1 MTEVKTQR
9 RRIRGRAVLVVALIV
24 ALVPTAASAE
34 PEPAHRPAAGFT
46 FALIGD
52 TPYGPEQV
60 TQFAD
65 LRAAINADSTV
76 RMVLHAGDVK
86 GGSERCD
93 DALFAERY
101 ALYEQF
107 EDPFVLTPGDNEW
120 TDCHRTAAGSY
131 LPIERLAAMRA
142 VFYPKP
148 GHTTGG
154 RSMRVRSQAADS
166 EYGTYVENF
175 RFHRNRV
182 VFATVHVVGSRNGLE
197 PWSGLPGGD
206 RPSERTAEVA
216 ARETAAL
223 SWIDAAF
230 DAATNWRAAGVLLLL
245 QAEPAEGEAGYAR
258 IRDRIVHRATDFGRP
273 VLLVHG
279 DEHIFEQQPSYAGV
293 PNLTRLE
300 TFGDTA
306 QNWLR
311 VHVDPGSK
319 EVFSWTPVTVP

>member
-1 MTEVKTQR
+1 MTGVKISR
-9 RRIRGRAVLVVALIV
+9 RTRGGAVLLAALIL

-34 PEPAHRPAAGFT
+34 PGRVDRSAGGFT

-60 TQFAD
+60 TRFPD
-65 LRAAINADSTV
+65 LRAAINADPTV

-86 GGSERCD
+86 SGSERCD
-93 DALFAERY
+93 DALFAQRH
-101 ALYEQF
+101 ALYNEF

-131 LPIERLAAMRA
+131 LPTERLAAMRA
-142 VFYPKP
+142 VFYPEP
-148 GHTTGG
+148 GRTTGG
-154 RSMRVRSQAADS
+154 RSMPVRTQAADP
-166 EYGTYVENF
+166 EHETYVENVQ
-175 RFHRNRV
+175 FHRNRV
-182 VFATVHVVGSRNGLE
+182 IFATVHVVGSRNGLE
-197 PWSGLPGGD
+197 PWSGLPDGD
-206 RPSERTAEVA
+206 RPAERTAEVA
-216 ARETAAL
+216 AREAAAL

-230 DAATNWRAAGVLLLL
+230 DAATKQNATGVLLLL
-245 QAEPAEGEAGYAR
+245 QAEPVEGEPGYAR
-258 IRDRIVHRATDFGRP
+258 IRDRIVQHATAFGRP

-293 PNLTRLE
+293 ANLTRLE

-306 QNWLR
+306 ENWLR
-311 VHVDPGSK
+311 VHVDPRSK